1 MDWCPVHSNI
11 REPDQLKRSHL
22 CSSASFHSHEVLILG
37 PAVRVPSSFVSI
49 CYVLWSKPYCLNVSA
64 WHRVFRVAQQ
74 TSQHGRKSEL
84 WCFTGSKNHPSGK
97 AVIKHWLSRTFVSH
111 LFLFFY
117 LEAESLCHSV
127 HITSYI
133 PCLIVILPHWFLGSE
148 AVSLKKDPSI
158 RFKLSLGAAISC
170 GGSMLHKCFHFTLL
184 WSITG
189 CPWV

>member
-11 REPDQLKRSHL
+11 REPDLLKRSHL

-37 PAVRVPSSFVSI
+37 PAVHVPSSFVSI

-97 AVIKHWLSRTFVSH
+97 AVINH
-111 LFLFFY
+111 
-117 LEAESLCHSV
+117 
-127 HITSYI
+127 
-133 PCLIVILPHWFLGSE
+133 SE
-148 AVSLKKDPSI
+148 AVSLKNDPSI
-158 RFKLSLGAAISC
+158 RFKLSLGAAVSC